1 MTRSSDTDKERVRVY
16 LYVDGCR
23 TDDGESTPHDLLV
36 TKKRPDIVVVDDE
49 KKMMGVLELV
59 VSFDKELSVRQK
71 GNKYKNLLSDHVN
84 KYQVLFITLA
94 SSPLQV
100 FPRQATLEAMKAL
113 HQFCREEVKFIF
125 YALCNI

>member
-23 TDDGESTPHDLLV
+23 TDDGGSIPHDLLV

-49 KKMMGVLELV
+49 KKMMGVLEFV
-59 VSFDKELSVRQK
+59 VSFNKELSVRQK
-71 GNKYKNLLSDHVN
+71 GNKYKNLLSDHIN

-94 SSPLQV
+94 LSPLQV
-100 FPRQATLEAMKAL
+100 FPRQATLEAMK
-113 HQFCREEVKFIF
+113 EVKFYFLRVIQ
-125 YALCNI
+125 YLAPLQ